1 MCIRDRPKTN
11 PKPEPI
17 KKVQY
22 DKGNLVDMIMNELNV
37 KMTNDEQKKLWVIA
51 KAKEY
56 KIEGGGSK
64 LQQMTVLQLRN
75 CLQELENGKF

>member
-1 MCIRDRPKTN
+1 MQIVKN
-11 PKPEPI
+11 EEKPAQY
-17 KKVQY
+17 KKVDKPKY
-22 DKGNLVDMIMNELNV
+22 DKNSLVDMIMNELNV

-75 CLQELENGKF
+75 CLQELENGRF

>member
-1 MCIRDRPKTN
+1 
-11 PKPEPI
+11 
-17 KKVQY
+17 
-22 DKGNLVDMIMNELNV
+22 MIMNELNV

-56 KIEGGGSK
+56 KIVGGGSK

-75 CLQELENGKF
+75 CLQELENGRF